1 MRHRVAYRKLGRVTE
16 HRISMLRNQ
25 AVALLRNERI
35 QTTVPRAKEL
45 RPFVERIITIAK
57 RSLNAP
63 EGSTHSAS
71 RRDGRFRVTSPIG
84 RSSPSCSTT
93 SRRATLSG
101 PAATR
106 ACSGS
111 VTVGATALKSPKSSF
126 SEANTTRTRRRR
138 PKRVPPKAPTSPRRR
153 RWVAGSAKRW
163 AAARKPTRTRPAARP
178 RSIRPQRAPARR
190 SPRLG
195 RPAGLEKL
203 RTLNFELRTE
213 NPDLRTSGIEIHRFA
228 ARIGYPERRGR
239 RAGSLKFEV

>member
-25 AVALLRNERI
+25 ASALLLHERI

-63 EGSTHSAS
+63 EGSTH
-71 RRDGRFRVTSPIG
+71 GVTA
-84 RSSPSCSTT
+84 
-93 SRRATLSG
+93 RRAVSRDIADRAVVTKLFDDIAPRYVERPG
-101 PAATR
+101 GYTR
-106 ACSGS
+106 LLRLGHRRGDSA
-111 VTVGATALKSPKSSF
+111 KSPKSSF

-178 RSIRPQRAPARR
+178 RSTRPPRAPGRR
-190 SPRLG
+190 SR
-195 RPAGLEKL
+195 
-203 RTLNFELRTE
+203 
-213 NPDLRTSGIEIHRFA
+213 
-228 ARIGYPERRGR
+228 RRGR
-239 RAGSLKFEV
+239 RADLKT